1 MDAIV
6 KLNDVEATSQCMA
19 CGDRLKSYSILI
31 CAECLYEESDNFNK
45 LVDNILIK
53 DDDEDH

>member
-6 KLNDVEATSQCMA
+6 KFSDVEHISQCMA
-19 CGDRLKSYSILI
+19 CGDILKSYSILI

-53 DDDEDH
+53 DDDENH